1 MILKE
6 YPFTH
11 NISIECYD
19 NIEFE
24 KVLRVLKEYENKF
37 WSEFSELKK
46 MTKNNE
52 VLK

>member
-1 MILKE
+1 MILNAH
-6 YPFTH
+6 PFTH
-11 NISIECYD
+11 NINIECYD

-24 KVLRVLKEYENKF
+24 KVLPILKELENKF